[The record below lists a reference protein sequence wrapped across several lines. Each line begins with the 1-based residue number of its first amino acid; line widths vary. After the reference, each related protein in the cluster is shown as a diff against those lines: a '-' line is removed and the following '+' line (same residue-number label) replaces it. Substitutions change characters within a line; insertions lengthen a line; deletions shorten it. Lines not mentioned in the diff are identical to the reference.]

1 MNFQR
6 INLLILT
13 AALISGCSAKIT
25 PLSED
30 TYLVKCDKMFG
41 EMGDCVTLEKKQ
53 CPMGYDVIN
62 AKDETSLMTSLNKNT
77 VVPSIGGVKRSMLIK
92 CQR

>member
-1 MNFQR
+1 MNLQR

-13 AALISGCSAKIT
+13 AVILSGCSAKIT

-30 TYLVKCDKMFG
+30 TYLVKCEQMLG
-41 EMGDCVTLEKKQ
+41 EMGDCVTLAKKQ
-53 CPMGYDVIN
+53 CPMGYQVIN
-62 AKDETSLMTSLNKNT
+62 AQNETSLMTGLDKNKL
-77 VVPSIGGVKRSMLIK
+77 VPYVGGAKRSMLIK